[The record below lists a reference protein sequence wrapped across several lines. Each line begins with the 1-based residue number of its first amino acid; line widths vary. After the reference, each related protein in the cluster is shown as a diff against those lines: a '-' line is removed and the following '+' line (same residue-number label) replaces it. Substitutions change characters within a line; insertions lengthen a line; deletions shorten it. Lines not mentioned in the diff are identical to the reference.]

1 MKYIKYT
8 IIFILLFGGM
18 LLTAASAE
26 GFWIPGMVIGL
37 AMLGIGAMLS
47 NIWKDLVR

>member
-8 IIFILLFGGM
+8 IIFILWFGGM

-37 AMLGIGAMLS
+37 VMLGIGAMLS
-47 NIWKDLVR
+47 NIWEDLVR